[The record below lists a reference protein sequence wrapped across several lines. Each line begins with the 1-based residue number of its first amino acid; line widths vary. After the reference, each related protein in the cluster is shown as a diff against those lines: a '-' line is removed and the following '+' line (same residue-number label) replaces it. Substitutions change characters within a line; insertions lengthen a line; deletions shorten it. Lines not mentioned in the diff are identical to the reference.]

1 MLPWLRNPRLIWNS
15 FQYLSGLR
23 DSRLIQLTKR
33 PAASYRA
40 VAYGVPED
48 QWEAFEAAYPE
59 YEMIFTKPDIMA
71 AELRLALAARNT
83 VLLAFDGA
91 PRRLIQVA
99 CRQLNVQVF
108 QASYA
113 PLPILE
119 RNGEVAR
126 GFLIDSMGDWLKAR
140 RPTELSIFLENFDIS
155 GRKQLMAAAKHL
167 LAASTPLSMGD
178 GCLILPSFT
187 ASTLPQG
194 TEEPGDADLR
204 TVAADYATPDQWV
217 FFRGNRAEGWAAPEV
232 VFDFLNTLQNCKTVV
247 VGDNPLGILAVLA
260 GREVVVSGRPF
271 WAGFGLTKDLSL
283 FKRRRNLSGTD
294 LVALL
299 VFVLSRYVDETN
311 RLIDPADD
319 WALPSHAHSHIPAFA
334 DLTTMDTTQMNTG
347 AASDPVVAARIDEAV

>member
-23 DSRLIQLTKR
+23 DSRLVRLTKR
-33 PAASYRA
+33 PTASYRA

-48 QWEAFEAAYPE
+48 HWEAFEAAYPE
-59 YEMIFTKPDIMA
+59 YEMIFTKPDVMA

-83 VLLAFDGA
+83 LLLAFDGA

-99 CRQLNVQVF
+99 CRQLNVLVF

-119 RNGEVAR
+119 RNSEVAR

-155 GRKQLMAAAKHL
+155 GREQLMAAAKHL
-167 LAASTPLSMGD
+167 LAASTPLPMGE

-187 ASTLPQG
+187 AAPLPQDTDEVG
-194 TEEPGDADLR
+194 ADNLR
-204 TVAADYATPDQWV
+204 AIAADYASPDQWV
-217 FFRGNRAEGWAAPEV
+217 FFRGNRVEGWAAPEV

-247 VGDNPLGILAVLA
+247 VDDNPLGMLAVLA

-283 FKRRRNLSGTD
+283 FKRRRSLTSED
-294 LVALL
+294 FIALL

-311 RLIDPADD
+311 RLIDPADN
-319 WALPSHAHSHIPAFA
+319 WTLPTHERGNIPAFDSLA
-334 DLTTMDTTQMNTG
+334 STTSAERSDL
-347 AASDPVVAARIDEAV
+347 VVAGQMDEPV